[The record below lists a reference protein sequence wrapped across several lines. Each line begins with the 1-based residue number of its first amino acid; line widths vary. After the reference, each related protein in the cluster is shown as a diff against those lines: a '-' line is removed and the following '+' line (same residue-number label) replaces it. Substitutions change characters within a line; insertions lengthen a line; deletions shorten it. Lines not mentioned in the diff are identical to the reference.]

1 MCVAPQR
8 ARFAANAVEKR
19 VNQLKETMT
28 WMQSNAVTMKS
39 SSDGQLTPMEQI
51 QRIAQQQGLS
61 VASQQNAEQIQL
73 VVSHAN
79 YVVLANFLTQLTQN
93 GLSIEKGVLKIDLNY
108 WYSCGSW
115 YTNHNTYIFRYQ
127 NNQFEMIGYESSEFH
142 RASGEATS
150 ISINYSTKKKIET
163 TGLNEFNESKPKS
176 KVSKIKINKLYNLN
190 EIVMDYNFPNE

>member
-1 MCVAPQR
+1 MKAMQNLQTVLDQR
-8 ARFAANAVEKR
+8 LELISAYFDRLTPRDRVLAIFLLIFVLVSSIGAALWYTHAAAEKQQKR

-51 QRIAQQQGLS
+51 QRIAQHQGLS

-93 GLSIEKGVLKIDLNY
+93 GLSIEKMELVSDAGQIKL
-108 WYSCGSW
+108 S
-115 YTNHNTYIFRYQ
+115 
-127 NNQFEMIGYESSEFH
+127 
-142 RASGEATS
+142 ASV
-150 ISINYSTKKKIET
+150 K
-163 TGLNEFNESKPKS
+163 
-176 KVSKIKINKLYNLN
+176 
-190 EIVMDYNFPNE
+190 

>member
-1 MCVAPQR
+1 
-8 ARFAANAVEKR
+8 
-19 VNQLKETMT
+19 MT

-93 GLSIEKGVLKIDLNY
+93 GLSIEKMSWSQMQGRLNY
-108 WYSCGSW
+108 
-115 YTNHNTYIFRYQ
+115 RLAL
-127 NNQFEMIGYESSEFH
+127 NN
-142 RASGEATS
+142 R
-150 ISINYSTKKKIET
+150 
-163 TGLNEFNESKPKS
+163 
-176 KVSKIKINKLYNLN
+176 
-190 EIVMDYNFPNE
+190 

>member
-1 MCVAPQR
+1 MSSIG
-8 ARFAANAVEKR
+8 AALWYTHAAADKQQKR

-93 GLSIEKGVLKIDLNY
+93 GLSIEKMELVSDAGQIKL
-108 WYSCGSW
+108 S
-115 YTNHNTYIFRYQ
+115 
-127 NNQFEMIGYESSEFH
+127 
-142 RASGEATS
+142 ASV
-150 ISINYSTKKKIET
+150 K
-163 TGLNEFNESKPKS
+163 
-176 KVSKIKINKLYNLN
+176 
-190 EIVMDYNFPNE
+190 

>member
-1 MCVAPQR
+1 MVYH
-8 ARFAANAVEKR
+8 AAAEKQQKR

-93 GLSIEKGVLKIDLNY
+93 GLSIEKMELVSDAGQIKL
-108 WYSCGSW
+108 S
-115 YTNHNTYIFRYQ
+115 
-127 NNQFEMIGYESSEFH
+127 
-142 RASGEATS
+142 ASV
-150 ISINYSTKKKIET
+150 K
-163 TGLNEFNESKPKS
+163 
-176 KVSKIKINKLYNLN
+176 
-190 EIVMDYNFPNE
+190 